1 MNKFLKYLCV
11 FGMAMLPIVE
21 LRGAIPFGHGI
32 DGLMLFGQ
40 NINGLGLP
48 LIPVLLVSILG
59 NMVPVPFIILFI
71 RPIFNWMKKKS
82 RWMAK
87 IVNRLEARAK
97 NKHEMIVKYQMLGL
111 FILVAIPLPGTGAW
125 TGALVAAL
133 FDLRLKNA
141 VPVILAGVTAAGV
154 ITSIIL
160 FGVSALV

>member
-1 MNKFLKYLCV
+1 MIELLTSELKNGIYVFLIS
-11 FGMAMLPIVE
+11 MLPIVE
-21 LRGAIPFGHGI
+21 LRGSIPWGVSQGI
-32 DGLMLFGQ
+32 
-40 NINGLGLP
+40 P
-48 LIPVLLVSILG
+48 LWAVLLVSIVG

-82 RWMAK
+82 KWMAK
-87 IVNRLEARAK
+87 IVEKLEARAA

-125 TGALVAAL
+125 TGALVASL

-154 ITSIIL
+154 IMSIVSY
-160 FGVSALV
+160 GVSALI